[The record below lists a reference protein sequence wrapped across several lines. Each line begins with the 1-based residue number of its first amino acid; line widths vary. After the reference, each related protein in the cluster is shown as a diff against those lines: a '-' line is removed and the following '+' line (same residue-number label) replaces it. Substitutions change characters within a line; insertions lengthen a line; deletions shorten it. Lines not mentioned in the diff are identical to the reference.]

1 MKTFSLAL
9 ILACCL
15 AGSLLAQDAPDIRA
29 PDIDTASP
37 DGALLAEAG
46 ISEDPAERQTIYEKF
61 TGEFGESKYIG
72 YVLLQLQGMAVTNQD
87 HAKTVEYGEK
97 LLTIVP
103 NDLEVRHN
111 INQALLGQQKWEELY
126 PRLVEARPIA
136 ATESTKA
143 KPEDAEDDED
153 IEALW
158 QGQVDYAKGV
168 TQWVEWATNTATV
181 SQTDPAQQIAWMNRL
196 KTDYPDSDYSKGL
209 EPKYV
214 AAYQAMGDQPKM
226 LEAMKTALAAGYQDE
241 VYLYTLSDAAMG
253 ANDNENAVMYAQQTI
268 DLLETKAAPAGVAPE
283 AWEAH
288 KAKFVAY
295 SNFTIGRVHVSK
307 NTKPAFREG
316 RTALLKT
323 VDILKAEGG
332 VRYHV
337 LAYYLGVCYVQLDI
351 KGDNIK
357 QALQWMGVAAATEGP
372 FKAQAAETITK
383 IKAI

>member
-1 MKTFSLAL
+1 MKKLSLAL

-15 AGSLLAQDAPDIRA
+15 SGLLIAQDAPDIRA

-37 DGALLAEAG
+37 DGALLAQAG
-46 ISEDPAERQTIYEKF
+46 ISEDAAERQSIYEKF
-61 TGEFGESKYIG
+61 TGEFGESRYIG
-72 YVLLQLQGMAVTNQD
+72 YVYLQLQGMAVANQD

-97 LLTIVP
+97 LLEIVP

-111 INQALLGQQKWEELY
+111 INQALVGQQKWEELY
-126 PRLVEARPIA
+126 PKLVEARPIA
-136 ATESTKA
+136 EAESVKP

-153 IEALW
+153 VEALW

-181 SQTDPAQQIAWMNRL
+181 SQTQPAQQIAWMDRL
-196 KTDYPDSDYSKGL
+196 KKDYPDSDYSKGL

-214 AAYQAMGDQPKM
+214 LAYQAMGDQPKM
-226 LEAMKTALAAGYQDE
+226 LEAMKTAIDAGYQDE
-241 VYLYTLSDAAMG
+241 AYLYTLSESALNAQ
-253 ANDNENAVMYAQQTI
+253 DNENAVMYANQTI
-268 DLLETKAAPAGVAPE
+268 SLLETKAAPAGMAPE

-288 KAKFVAY
+288 KEKFIAY
-295 SNFTIGRVHVSK
+295 SNFTIGRVEVAK
-307 NTKPAFREG
+307 NTKPAFRTG

-323 VDILKAEGG
+323 IDVLKAEGG